1 MNTISRWA
9 GVVLF
14 IGSMLNGSSVA
25 AEVTLEEATIAL
37 PQVAS
42 GRIERLPAFES
53 GHVPARHVDV
63 WLPDGYPSAAPYAV
77 LYMHDGQMLFD
88 AGTTWNGQEWRVDE
102 TSAELIRA
110 GKVRP
115 FIVVGVWN
123 GGPARAAEYLPQRVY
138 DGLAPAMRERLLAS
152 RRGEQGFLSGS
163 VYSDRYL
170 RFLVEEL
177 IPSIESRYAVAA
189 TAEARVLM
197 GSSMGGLISL
207 YGLSEHPSVFGAAAC
222 LSTHWPGSFLLDDP
236 ALPEA
241 LLGYIEAQLPAAG
254 RHRLYFDHGTATLDA
269 WYPPW
274 QARVDELLR
283 DKGYSASDWQSL
295 SFPDAEHSEQAWAAR
310 LDRPLEFLF
319 PPRPAEAEEY

>member
-1 MNTISRWA
+1 
-9 GVVLF
+9 
-14 IGSMLNGSSVA
+14 
-25 AEVTLEEATIAL
+25 
-37 PQVAS
+37 
-42 GRIERLPAFES
+42 
-53 GHVPARHVDV
+53 
-63 WLPDGYPSAAPYAV
+63 
-77 LYMHDGQMLFD
+77 
-88 AGTTWNGQEWRVDE
+88 
-102 TSAELIRA
+102 
-110 GKVRP
+110 
-115 FIVVGVWN
+115 
-123 GGPARAAEYLPQRVY
+123 
-138 DGLAPAMRERLLAS
+138 
-152 RRGEQGFLSGS
+152 
-163 VYSDRYL
+163 
-170 RFLVEEL
+170 
-177 IPSIESRYAVAA
+177 
-189 TAEARVLM
+189 
-197 GSSMGGLISL
+197 MGGLISL

-236 ALPEA
+236 TLPEA